1 MLLPI
6 DFRYVEFGAII
17 LLSGIGTGAFASPNR
32 AGVMNSLPP
41 QHRGAGS
48 GMNTTFQN
56 SAQVLS
62 IGVFFS
68 LMVLGISG
76 PLSHSLSAGLQSHGV
91 SQAVAE
97 RAAHLPPIS
106 VIFAAFLGFNPIEH
120 LIGAHTLATLPA
132 AAVAQL
138 SSRAYFPSL
147 ISSAF
152 HSGLDEAF
160 GFAALAC
167 VVAAI
172 ASWSRGKRY
181 VHDEQRVSEPAESEP
196 AESEP
201 AETAV
206 R

>member
-1 MLLPI
+1 
-6 DFRYVEFGAII
+6 
-17 LLSGIGTGAFASPNR
+17 
-32 AGVMNSLPP
+32 
-41 QHRGAGS
+41 
-48 GMNTTFQN
+48 MNTTFQN

-132 AAVAQL
+132 SAVAQL

-152 HSGLDEAF
+152 HSGLVRGIRVRGF
-160 GFAALAC
+160 GVRGRGHSLL
-167 VVAAI
+167 V
-172 ASWSRGKRY
+172 SR
-181 VHDEQRVSEPAESEP
+181 E
-196 AESEP
+196 
-201 AETAV
+201 AV
-206 R
+206 RA